1 MPLASPLD
9 VVEDV
14 VRRRGGDLV
23 ELSHAIH
30 AEPELAFAE
39 HRSCAKAQ
47 ALVAE
52 RGFEVTAGA
61 AGLDTAFRAD
71 FGIGPLVVGICAEYD
86 ALPEIGHACG
96 HNIIAASAVGTALAL
111 SEVADDLGLRIALLG
126 TPAEEAGGG
135 KALMLQAGTFD
146 DVAVA
151 VMVHPGPTD
160 IAAARS
166 LALSEAIVHYLGKES
181 HAAVAPY
188 LGLNAADAVT
198 VAQVAIGLLR
208 QQLAPGQM
216 MHGIVTDGGQAVNV
230 IPGHATL
237 QYAMRAVESDSLRE
251 LEGRMFACF
260 AAGALAA
267 GCEYEI
273 DNPAP
278 AYDELKPDHWLAE
291 ICRDEMRRLG
301 REPVTPEIEAT
312 LPMGSTDMG
321 NVTQVL
327 PGIHPVIGVDAG
339 GATVHQRAFAAA
351 AAGPSAD
358 RAVVDGAIM
367 LARTIVHLAQNSA
380 ERDRVLAAQ
389 QLRAR
394 SDRKRGEAGRSGSR
408 PSAASDRKRGEA
420 GRSGSRPSASGAAG

>member
-1 MPLASPLD
+1 MPPTTALD
-9 VVEDV
+9 SVEGL

-52 RGFEVTAGA
+52 RGFEITARAG
-61 AGLDTAFRAD
+61 GLDTAFRAD
-71 FGIGPLVVGICAEYD
+71 FGCGPLVVGVCAEYD

-111 SEVADDLGLRIALLG
+111 AEVADDLGLRVALLG

-135 KALMLQAGTFD
+135 KALLLQAGTFD

-151 VMVHPGPTD
+151 VMAHPGPTD

-166 LALSEAIVHYLGKES
+166 LALSEVVVDYRGKES
-181 HAAVAPY
+181 HAAVAPF
-188 LGLNAADAVT
+188 LGVNAADAVT
-198 VAQVAIGLLR
+198 VAQVAIGVLR
-208 QQLAPGQM
+208 QQLAPGQLV
-216 MHGIVTDGGQAVNV
+216 HGIVTNGGQAVNV
-230 IPGHATL
+230 IPGRATL
-237 QYAMRAVESDSLRE
+237 QYAMRAVDTDSLRE

-278 AYDELKPDHWLAE
+278 PYAELKPDPWLADV
-291 ICRDEMRRLG
+291 CREEMRRLG
-301 REPVTPEIEAT
+301 REPVAPELEAG

-367 LARTIVHLAQNSA
+367 LARTVVHLAQTPE

-389 QLRAR
+389 
-394 SDRKRGEAGRSGSR
+394 DRRRSG
-408 PSAASDRKRGEA
+408 AQA
-420 GRSGSRPSASGAAG
+420 

>member
-1 MPLASPLD
+1 MPATPVD
-9 VVEDV
+9 CVEDL

-39 HRSCAKAQ
+39 HRSCAKTQ

-52 RGFEVTAGA
+52 RGFEVTAPAG
-61 AGLDTAFRAD
+61 GLDTAFRAD
-71 FGIGPLVVGICAEYD
+71 FGSGPLVVGVCAEYD

-111 SEVADDLGLRIALLG
+111 AEVADDLGLTVALLG

-135 KALMLQAGTFD
+135 KALLLQAGTFD

-151 VMVHPGPTD
+151 VMVHPGPAD

-166 LALSEAIVHYLGKES
+166 LALSEATVNYRGKES
-181 HAAVAPY
+181 HAAVAPH
-188 LGLNAADAVT
+188 LGINAADAVT
-198 VAQVAIGLLR
+198 VAQVAIGVLR
-208 QQLAPGQM
+208 QQLAPGQLV
-216 MHGIVTDGGQAVNV
+216 HGIVTDGGQAVNV
-230 IPGHATL
+230 IPGHAAL
-237 QYAMRAVESDSLRE
+237 QYAMRAVELDSLRE

-273 DNPAP
+273 DTPAP
-278 AYDELKPDHWLAE
+278 PYAELKPDPWLADV
-291 ICRDEMRRLG
+291 CRDEMRRLG
-301 REPVTPEIEAT
+301 RDPVAPEFET
-312 LPMGSTDMG
+312 SLPMGSTDMG

-327 PGIHPVIGVDAG
+327 PGIHPIIGVDAG

-367 LARTIVHLAQNSA
+367 LARTVVQLAETAAQ
-380 ERDRVLAAQ
+380 RDRVLTAQ
-389 QLRAR
+389 QRR
-394 SDRKRGEAGRSGSR
+394 RSGGD
-408 PSAASDRKRGEA
+408 A
-420 GRSGSRPSASGAAG
+420 

>member
-1 MPLASPLD
+1 VSTATALD
-9 VVEDV
+9 SVEDV
-14 VRRRGGDLV
+14 VRRRGADLV

-39 HRSCAKAQ
+39 HRSCAKTQ
-47 ALVAE
+47 TLVAE
-52 RGFEVTAGA
+52 RGFEITAPAG
-61 AGLDTAFRAD
+61 GLDTAFRAD
-71 FGIGPLVVGICAEYD
+71 FGSGPLVVGVCAEYD

-111 SEVADDLGLRIALLG
+111 AEVADDLGLRVALLG

-135 KALMLQAGTFD
+135 KALLLQAGTFD

-151 VMVHPGPTD
+151 VMVHPGPKN
-160 IAAARS
+160 IAAPRS
-166 LALSEAIVHYLGKES
+166 LALSEVIVDYRGKES
-181 HAAVAPY
+181 HAAVAPH
-188 LGLNAADAVT
+188 LGVNAADAVT
-198 VAQVAIGLLR
+198 VAQVAIGVLR
-208 QQLAPGQM
+208 QQLAPGQVV
-216 MHGIVTDGGQAVNV
+216 HGIVTNGGQAVNV

-273 DNPAP
+273 DHPAP
-278 AYDELKPDHWLAE
+278 GYAELKPDQWLADV
-291 ICRDEMRRLG
+291 CREEMRRLG
-301 REPVTPEIEAT
+301 REPVAPEVEAR

-339 GATVHQRAFAAA
+339 GANVHQRAFAEAA
-351 AAGPSAD
+351 VGPSAD
-358 RAVVDGAIM
+358 RAVLEGAIM
-367 LARTIVHLAQNSA
+367 LARTVVHLAQTPD
-380 ERDRVLAAQ
+380 ERDRVVAAKER
-389 QLRAR
+389 RAQ
-394 SDRKRGEAGRSGSR
+394 A
-408 PSAASDRKRGEA
+408 
-420 GRSGSRPSASGAAG
+420 